1 MRNAELRGET
11 GWIRVF
17 TPRTCSDSSQLL
29 TVSTFLAH
37 DKSLRPLF
45 KHYAAMDYD
54 GLTQRGELLN
64 LDEWN
69 RMLADCELFDAGR
82 HLHEALDK
90 LLQLVVERTT
100 GDVTLPITA
109 KILNKR
115 KDGRENA
122 R

>member
-1 MRNAELRGET
+1 MSRGGLNEWCHANAPNWEVEM
-11 GWIRVF
+11 
-17 TPRTCSDSSQLL
+17 
-29 TVSTFLAH
+29 
-37 DKSLRPLF
+37 K
-45 KHYAAMDYD
+45 
-54 GLTQRGELLN
+54 E
-64 LDEWN
+64 
-69 RMLADCELFDAGR
+69 GR

-115 KDGRENA
+115 NDGRENA

>member
-1 MRNAELRGET
+1 MLPSLPPLALVDRDDFRNWKLYDPNVE
-11 GWIRVF
+11 
-17 TPRTCSDSSQLL
+17 D
-29 TVSTFLAH
+29 TFKAY